1 VVSGTPAALAAKK
14 ATGTIPIIFPTA
26 FDLVGVGLAESL
38 PRPGGNVTGFALLV
52 PEVSAKG
59 LTLLQEAV
67 PGLIEAPVHNS
78 DDIQR
83 VLPKL
88 AHDLSA
94 GLIVGADTFTSTHRD
109 LIVSLASQY
118 IRSGTSQRPVVCCC
132 MAAIPRICFA
142 DRPYTANALGLDV
155 PATLLARADEVIE

>member
-1 VVSGTPAALAAKK
+1 MRRLLWVRVGLFEESARCPDLPLQADIRASSPLK

-67 PGLIEAPVHNS
+67 PGLRKVAVIWN
-78 DDIQR
+78 
-83 VLPKL
+83 
-88 AHDLSA
+88 
-94 GLIVGADTFTSTHRD
+94 G
-109 LIVSLASQY
+109 
-118 IRSGTSQRPVVCCC
+118 
-132 MAAIPRICFA
+132 
-142 DRPYTANALGLDV
+142 ANAANAIV
-155 PATLLARADEVIE
+155 RCSPPPTR